1 MSLQVTPRLLTSQ
14 LAVHPLGVGC
24 RAIGEKPRGR
34 AVTTDKQWMDGMRS
48 AVERGATLF
57 DTADTYGDGHAERLL
72 GRVLQESR
80 RQGLNLQVSSKI
92 GHRGSAPHPYAGPHL
107 KHQLEQSMDNLGL
120 DRIDLYVLP
129 TFDFGDNDRY
139 LGPAIEQMQTLH
151 QLGYIGAIGLRGPRA
166 ELAGDQILENTGRF
180 LQLFRLIKPDV
191 VLADFNALTP
201 LIDLDEDEDLFA
213 FAARH
218 DAGVLITA
226 PLAGGFL
233 TGRPDRA
240 SSTVPGRKRGEI
252 LHRLTDPLRQRLGDR
267 PGLLAMAALRYCLSR
282 GQHTA
287 VLAGFGTPDHVATN
301 FDSLDL
307 ALSVEDLDLIAG
319 IYARLRT
326 ELPTGTQEAPVATP
340 V

>member
-1 MSLQVTPRLLTSQ
+1 MSLQVTPRLLAPH

-34 AVTTDKQWMDGMRS
+34 AATTDRQWLDGMRR

-72 GRVLQESR
+72 GKVLQESR

-107 KHQLEQSMDNLGL
+107 KHQLEQSMDNLGV

-139 LGPAIEQMQTLH
+139 LGCAIDQMQTLH

-166 ELAGDQILENTGRF
+166 ELAGDRILENTGRF

-191 VLADFNALTP
+191 VLADFNAITP
-201 LIDLDEDEDLFA
+201 LIELDEDDDLFA

-218 DAGVLITA
+218 GAGVLITA

-233 TGRPDRA
+233 TGRPDQA
-240 SSTVPGRKRGEI
+240 STMPGRNGRDQV
-252 LHRLTDPLRQRLGDR
+252 LHRLMGPLRRRLGDR

-307 ALSVEDLDLIAG
+307 ALSPEDLDLIAG

-326 ELPTGTQEAPVATP
+326 ELPAGMQAAPVGTP

>member
-1 MSLQVTPRLLTSQ
+1 MSLQVTPRLLATG

-24 RAIGEKPRGR
+24 RAIGDTPRGH
-34 AVTTDKQWMDGMRS
+34 AVTSDRQWLDGMRR

-72 GRVLQESR
+72 GKVLRESR

-92 GHRGSAPHPYAGPHL
+92 GHRGSAPHPYAGPHM
-107 KHQLEQSMDNLGL
+107 KHQLEQSLDNLGV

-139 LGPAIEQMQTLH
+139 LGGAIQQMRTL
-151 QLGYIGAIGLRGPRA
+151 QELGYIGAVGLRGPHA
-166 ELAGDQILENTGRF
+166 EQAGDGGTSGRF
-180 LQLFRLIKPDV
+180 LQLFRLIEPDV

-218 DAGVLITA
+218 GTGVLITT
-226 PLAGGFL
+226 PFAGGFL

-240 SSTVPGRKRGEI
+240 PSAPRSKGGEI
-252 LHRLTDPLRQRLGDR
+252 LHRLMDPLRQRLGDR

-282 GQHTA
+282 GPHTA

-301 FDSLDL
+301 FDCLDL
-307 ALSVEDLDLIAG
+307 ALDAEDLDLIAG
-319 IYARLRT
+319 IYAQLRC
-326 ELPTGTQEAPVATP
+326 ELAVRTGEATVGAPV
-340 V
+340 